1 MPRDAL
7 YCTGAVSAGVS
18 HYAGTAKA
26 LKEEG
31 IEPAA
36 RLKALPTAVSIFA
49 ALTSLQI
56 SPLMLFLVV
65 CVRRSVFL
73 FYGFPVACMQL
84 RRPLEDAAQC
94 ILPVRVYYN
103 YQVQVLLAGKG
114 ACNQH
119 SFDWRDWG
127 GGLSRIEVRW
137 ARCQG
142 YC

>member
-56 SPLMLFLVV
+56 SALMLFLVV
-65 CVRRSVFL
+65 CVRRSAFL
-73 FYGFPVACMQL
+73 FYGFPLWHAC
-84 RRPLEDAAQC
+84 
-94 ILPVRVYYN
+94 
-103 YQVQVLLAGKG
+103 
-114 ACNQH
+114 
-119 SFDWRDWG
+119 S
-127 GGLSRIEVRW
+127 
-137 ARCQG
+137 
-142 YC
+142 